1 MSTPYNLPD
10 GTTLRDLER
19 DDHVIESDDAA
30 YEKELEKADLDLDL
44 LKNDV

>member
-10 GTTLRDLER
+10 GTSLRDLEH
-19 DDHVIESDDAA
+19 DDHVIESDEAA
-30 YEKELEKADLDLDL
+30 YEKELEKADRDLDI